1 MTALPRRGMAAWT
14 AWTAVLT
21 FCILLLA
28 RPLPAVAAPHAF
40 DPADEGWEGLSELAR
55 IAKTE
60 LDERRVVLTTRLDY
74 TNLKK
79 EDGVLIVHPTRAMN
93 VDALSNFM
101 HAGGRVVL
109 LDDYGTGDA
118 LLRHFGL
125 ERVPLPKDPHRSLR
139 RNPSLVIAEPAS
151 QHPVVHDVGNVVVN
165 HGTGLRHDE
174 LSPVLLVRSKSGGET
189 MLALA
194 GAVGQGRLLAV
205 GDGSLVINGMLRY
218 RGNRSFANAICKY
231 AVDDD
236 AWGKRRGRLFV
247 VSEDFTETGSF
258 GDDPADKGPLDDKL
272 RAIEDA
278 LRSLAREGLS
288 PTAAYVLA
296 IAFGLSLVVWVGTRA
311 GKLHKV
317 VSPRF
322 VRPVPLVAQGGVAGH
337 AAVVGGALARRELA
351 MLELKSALEE
361 DLAGLVGE
369 TAVPGAQV
377 LLEKVES
384 HGLLSVDDRRT
395 LRALLL
401 RMAEVETMVTR
412 DARANDDRTFRIKDD
427 EVVETAATVRALL
440 DRAHASAATR
450 RGSVRPPPWAVGGGA
465 RG

>member
-1 MTALPRRGMAAWT
+1 M
-14 AWTAVLT
+14 
-21 FCILLLA
+21 
-28 RPLPAVAAPHAF
+28 
-40 DPADEGWEGLSELAR
+40 
-55 IAKTE
+55 
-60 LDERRVVLTTRLDY
+60 
-74 TNLKK
+74 
-79 EDGVLIVHPTRAMN
+79 
-93 VDALSNFM
+93 
-101 HAGGRVVL
+101 
-109 LDDYGTGDA
+109 
-118 LLRHFGL
+118 
-125 ERVPLPKDPHRSLR
+125 
-139 RNPSLVIAEPAS
+139 
-151 QHPVVHDVGNVVVN
+151 VN

-174 LSPVLLVRSKSGGET
+174 LSPVLLVRSKAGGET
-189 MLALA
+189 MVALA

-205 GDGSLVINGMLRY
+205 GDGSIVINGMLRY
-218 RGNRSFANAICKY
+218 RGNRSFASAVCKY

-247 VSEDFTETGSF
+247 VSEDFAETGSF
-258 GDDPADKGPLDDKL
+258 GGDPSDKGPFDDKL
-272 RAIEDA
+272 RAVEDA

-317 VSPRF
+317 ASPRF

-337 AAVVGGALARRELA
+337 AAVIGGALARRELA

-361 DLAGLVGE
+361 ALAGLVGE
-369 TAVPGAQV
+369 TAVPGAQA
-377 LLEKVES
+377 LLEKVEA
-384 HGLLSVDDRRT
+384 HGLLAADDRRT

-412 DARANDDRTFRIKDD
+412 DARANDDRTFRIRDD

-440 DRAHASAATR
+440 DRAHAIARTR
-450 RGSVRPPPWAVGGGA
+450 RGSVRPPPWSVGGGA